1 MCLHILFLKG
11 KKAELFVLVFQ
22 GTSGFPQLSFGLFD
36 PTTTSY
42 TFQSQIMAIGH
53 FCKRI
58 IVMTS
63 TQPSIPNMSNLSI
76 GRLIV
81 YGTDIHFNEDHLRLF
96 VYPFQYQGKTK
107 QKANVFLQSSQ
118 DFSLSEL
125 LCFSWTVRM
134 LARNATNKMDTDPG
148 NNTTKFYY
156 LV

>member
-81 YGTDIHFNEDHLRLF
+81 YGTDIHFNEDRLRLF
-96 VYPFQYQGKTK
+96 IPFSIRERQNKKPMSFSSLLRISVSQNCFAFPEQWGCWLGM
-107 QKANVFLQSSQ
+107 LQIKWIQTLEITLPS
-118 DFSLSEL
+118 F
-125 LCFSWTVRM
+125 TI
-134 LARNATNKMDTDPG
+134 
-148 NNTTKFYY
+148 
-156 LV
+156 